1 MEYGF
6 NKSAINRCEEEVLC
20 GERCG
25 DEGLN
30 RYPIINGGIGR
41 YDRCSGSGYNNQPS
55 GYCILICNNQ
65 RINVGE
71 ELDRMIVGYS

>member
-30 RYPIINGGIGR
+30 IIH
-41 YDRCSGSGYNNQPS
+41 
-55 GYCILICNNQ
+55 NNQ
-65 RINVGE
+65 RRRYWKI
-71 ELDRMIVGYS
+71 